1 MTASPQQHPTRP
13 GFSLMEVLVALA
25 IFLLAFA
32 GISRLVTLASDRAL
46 DVKLQ
51 SQATQLCQAKLAEVV
66 AGAVPLSSQADVSLD
81 EDPSWTWSL
90 DAEQGN
96 VPGLWNVTVK
106 VKRQQSG
113 GVHLEASLSQM
124 VLDPSQRGS
133 TLDAVAAA
141 NAAAAAATSASS
153 SGTNSGGTTASSS
166 PTAAGASGSAKAT
179 STGGSSPKTETS
191 ASGKAGSASTSG
203 SSSSSTGSSKSS
215 ASSTPKSSSS
225 TGSSKS
231 TTTKGGN

>member
-1 MTASPQQHPTRP
+1 MIASPKRHPTRR

-32 GISRLVTLASDRAL
+32 GISRLVTFASDRAL

-51 SQATQLCQAKLAEVV
+51 SQATQLCQTKLAEVV

-90 DAEQGN
+90 DAEQGS

-106 VKRQQSG
+106 VKRQQSSG
-113 GVHLEASLSQM
+113 AHLEASLSQM

-141 NAAAAAATSASS
+141 NAAAAAATSASN

-166 PTAAGASGSAKAT
+166 PTAAGASGKAT
-179 STGGSSPKTETS
+179 STGGSSPKTGTS
-191 ASGKAGSASTSG
+191 APGKASTSG
-203 SSSSSTGSSKSS
+203 GS
-215 ASSTPKSSSS
+215 PKSSSPTS
-225 TGSSKS
+225 PSKS
-231 TTTKGGN
+231 STSKGGN